1 MEVQNVNICRMKL
14 KLKSEIYHLSDLYR
28 KRSSKINDP
37 SLPQKARKKEESKPK
52 VNIRKEIRKAYYQ

>member
-1 MEVQNVNICRMKL
+1 MKL
-14 KLKSEIYHLSDLYR
+14 KLKSEIYHRSDLYW